1 MKPANKNQGSI
12 NSILYSKKPLNVKRF
27 MATRFYLLRSP
38 YIHSKK
44 ENQED
49 VVKQG
54 SE

>member
-1 MKPANKNQGSI
+1 MKPANKNQWSI
-12 NSILYSKKPLNVKRF
+12 NSTLYSKKPWNVKRF
-27 MATRFYLLRSP
+27 MTKRFYLLQSP
-38 YIHSKK
+38 YIQSKK